1 MNQAELTAI
10 TPLTLLTNPYANNAD
25 IPNFRN
31 DSILKVFS
39 PPLNMERMLDR
50 NDLLSASDSIWE
62 VVREVVVES
71 ISTAG
76 FVDCCSSSLG
86 SSLLV
91 VDSSLLSLVLEN
103 NNVGAEDDIL
113 LLCISLLLDRVVVVS
128 VIMATEEIIPPEDP
142 GNCERGRVIV
152 EAEEEKAETKTELFV
167 LDRLMTTIMV
177 MRAII
182 FIFEVI
188 PVIDTGCFFGTAG

>member
-62 VVREVVVES
+62 VVSEVVES

-86 SSLLV
+86 SSLLL

-103 NNVGAEDDIL
+103 NNVVVEDDIL

-167 LDRLMTTIMV
+167 LDRPMTTIMV

>member
-62 VVREVVVES
+62 VVREVVES

-76 FVDCCSSSLG
+76 FVDCASSLG
-86 SSLLV
+86 SSLLL
-91 VDSSLLSLVLEN
+91 VDSSLLS
-103 NNVGAEDDIL
+103 
-113 LLCISLLLDRVVVVS
+113 
-128 VIMATEEIIPPEDP
+128 
-142 GNCERGRVIV
+142 
-152 EAEEEKAETKTELFV
+152 
-167 LDRLMTTIMV
+167 
-177 MRAII
+177 
-182 FIFEVI
+182 
-188 PVIDTGCFFGTAG
+188 

>member
-1 MNQAELTAI
+1 
-10 TPLTLLTNPYANNAD
+10 
-25 IPNFRN
+25 
-31 DSILKVFS
+31 
-39 PPLNMERMLDR
+39 MERMLDR

-103 NNVGAEDDIL
+103 NNVGVDDDILL

-128 VIMATEEIIPPEDP
+128 VIMETEEIIPPEDP

-167 LDRLMTTIMV
+167 LDRPMTTIMV